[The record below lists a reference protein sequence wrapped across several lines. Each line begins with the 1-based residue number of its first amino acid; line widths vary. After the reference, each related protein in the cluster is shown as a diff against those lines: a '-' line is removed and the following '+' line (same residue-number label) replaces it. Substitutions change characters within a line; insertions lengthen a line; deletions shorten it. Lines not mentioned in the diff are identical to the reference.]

1 MAMKNMWEVFVMDM
15 SELAE
20 GKEIELSI
28 RTLNQGIQKYTYK
41 RVRCQVSAEQG
52 KYSDSL
58 QVRMGR
64 GQLSPAKF
72 SIKVI
77 EEIRRL
83 PAKYQ

>member
-1 MAMKNMWEVFVMDM
+1 MKNMWEVFVMDM

-20 GKEIELSI
+20 GKDIELSI
-28 RTLNQGIQKYTYK
+28 RTLNQGNQKYTYK
-41 RVRCQVSAEQG
+41 RVRCQVSASLD
-52 KYSDSL
+52 KYADSL

-64 GQLSPAKF
+64 GQLSPAKY

-77 EEIRRL
+77 EEVERL

>member
-1 MAMKNMWEVFVMDM
+1 MKNMWEVFVMNM

-20 GKEIELSI
+20 GENLELSI
-28 RTLNQGIQKYTYK
+28 RTLNPGNQKFTYK
-41 RVRCQVSAEQG
+41 RVRCQVSATADKFADE
-52 KYSDSL
+52 L

-77 EEIRRL
+77 EDIERL
-83 PAKYQ
+83 PAKYR

>member
-1 MAMKNMWEVFVMDM
+1 MKNLWEVFVMEM

-20 GKEIELSI
+20 GRDLELSI
-28 RTLNQGIQKYTYK
+28 RTLNPGRQKYTYK
-41 RVRCQVSAEQG
+41 RVRCQVSPSPDKFADE
-52 KYSDSL
+52 L

-77 EEIRRL
+77 EDVERL
-83 PAKYQ
+83 PAKYR